1 MENVLNSI
9 KAFFGNYMLMSAVV
23 AWLSAQIIKIFT
35 GAFQNRKMSLKA
47 LLFSSGGMPS
57 SHAAAVVALSVA
69 MGLSQ
74 GFGSPMFAACG
85 VFSIIVMIDA
95 SGVRYET
102 GKQAKILNRITK
114 QLFSKDD
121 EEFNSGLKELV
132 GHTPFQV
139 LAGAILG
146 IFVAVLMGF
155 IMGKI

>member
-35 GAFQNRKMSLKA
+35 GAFQNKKMSLKA

-102 GKQAKILNRITK
+102 GKQAQAINKINK
-114 QLFSKDD
+114 KLFSGDLESMND
-121 EEFNSGLKELV
+121 GLKELV

-139 LAGAILG
+139 L
-146 IFVAVLMGF
+146 MGF
-155 IMGKI
+155 LLGVGVAAAMYFPMAK